1 VTTGSGKEL
10 VDTTLGLLSPPP
22 VARSSDT
29 RPPPPS
35 VLLALHLPPAVAA
48 MAAEVVAVVAAA
60 AVAVRLPP
68 AATKARAT
76 LLGPRSTTLG
86 LTPSTCGRA
95 RLWVLLRPVL
105 RSTSLPSLLH
115 HSTTLRRSR
124 RGPHIHLPW
133 HRSHCLE
140 LRLHS
145 RLHGLRGLQS
155 GTCSPSLAPL
165 ARWSSPT
172 PTPPPTGWQTPAPP
186 VTPHPTLV
194 PFTLLT
200 LPLLLTLPP
209 SLLVMAPFCLSPQ

>member
-1 VTTGSGKEL
+1 
-10 VDTTLGLLSPPP
+10 
-22 VARSSDT
+22 
-29 RPPPPS
+29 
-35 VLLALHLPPAVAA
+35 
-48 MAAEVVAVVAAA
+48 VVAAA

-115 HSTTLRRSR
+115 HSTALRRSR

-133 HRSHCLE
+133 HLSHCLE

-145 RLHGLRGLQS
+145 HLHGLRGLQS

-165 ARWSSPT
+165 VRWSSPT
-172 PTPPPTGWQTPAPP
+172 PTPPPVADSGASGHTTPYPC
-186 VTPHPTLV
+186 TIHSSH
-194 PFTLLT
+194 
-200 LPLLLTLPP
+200 PP
-209 SLLVMAPFCLSPQ
+209 SSAHPPSIIVGNGSILPITSVGDSVLPRPFYLNEILVAPNLVQNLLFVRRFTTDNSCSMEFDPFGLSV